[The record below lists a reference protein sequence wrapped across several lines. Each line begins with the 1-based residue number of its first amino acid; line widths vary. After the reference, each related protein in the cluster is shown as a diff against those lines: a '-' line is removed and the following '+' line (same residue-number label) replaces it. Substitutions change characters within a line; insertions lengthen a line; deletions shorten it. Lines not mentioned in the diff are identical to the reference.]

1 LLLLC
6 YFFTTVLPL
15 LFLQPILVRSQKDYF
30 TLLYSALLCFTLLYL
45 LQPILATLTR
55 LQATAN
61 LRSEEARFQ
70 LIGVARDVRGI
81 TCATNRRLFPVM
93 FDLLYPACLPVFT
106 RAIDTWYDALRL
118 LYYCFTIALRLYP
131 ACLPVVKQKE
141 KKCIGGTTL
150 P

>member
-1 LLLLC
+1 M
-6 YFFTTVLPL
+6 
-15 LFLQPILVRSQKDYF
+15 
-30 TLLYSALLCFTLLYL
+30 

-131 ACLPVVKQKE
+131 ACLPVVKQKR
-141 KKCIGGTTL
+141 KKMDRWDDPAVTVAVLKMWMEMAENKEARIYFDAVSKAE
-150 P
+150 